1 MSDSAAA
8 WYRLNMPDRLLV
20 VDDGAE
26 LDVLE
31 LVTAEA
37 SILRV
42 RSALLLEIGEE
53 LAVRLHRDGQVTDAT
68 ARVRG
73 HVGPPDSL
81 VTELELT

>member
-1 MSDSAAA
+1 
-8 WYRLNMPDRLLV
+8 MPDRLLV

-26 LDVLE
+26 HDIFE
-31 LVTAEA
+31 LVASDA

-42 RSALLLEIGEE
+42 RSALLLEVGEE
-53 LAVRLHRDGQVTDAT
+53 LAVRLHRGGQVTDAT

-73 HVGPPDSL
+73 HVGPPDAL